1 MTHSSKNT
9 VFLVTLNNVY
19 RLRIP
24 KFISPLSY
32 RLVNPTACLP
42 HCKKI
47 KCDFIKTEVSIFP
60 TNLYFSQLAND
71 TILHPVDGAW
81 KLCVVLILHLTL
93 VPTLPPSVTQKQSM
107 IRSGQFYTGSKMTI
121 RIIVTT
127 GFWYQTVTF
136 YLELCEAILTSVS
149 WDSCLVPGL
158 SGKSCP
164 TFL

>member
-47 KCDFIKTEVSIFP
+47 KCDLIKTEVSILP
-60 TNLYFSQLAND
+60 TNLYLAND
-71 TILHPVDGAW
+71 TILHPVNGAW
-81 KLCVVLILHLTL
+81 KLCVVLIFPLTL
-93 VPTLPPSVTQKQSM
+93 VPTLPPSLTQKQPM
-107 IRSGQFYTGSKMTI
+107 IRSGQFYTGSKTTI

-127 GFWYQTVTF
+127 GFWCQTVTF

-149 WDSCLVPGL
+149 WDSCLVPSL